1 MAFYI
6 CCEVLMPNLVTE
18 LSPWKTISTRHIY
31 ENPWIS
37 VREDQVIQPSGGK
50 GIYGVVHLRNLAIGI
65 LPIDDNEYVHLV
77 GQFRYTL
84 NAYSWEIPQGGC
96 FETADPAKRENP
108 LDTAKRE
115 LLEETGLIARQWQE
129 MGRSHLSN
137 CVSDELAIMF
147 LAKSLE
153 MKKAE
158 PEETEQFTYK
168 HIPFDD
174 ALNMVLKG
182 EITDSMSVI
191 AIMRYQLIRKG
202 YSI

>member
-1 MAFYI
+1 ML
-6 CCEVLMPNLVTE
+6 CSVSQLN
-18 LSPWKTISTRHIY
+18 PWKTLNTRKIY

-50 GIYGVVHLRNLAIGI
+50 GIYGVVHLRNIAIGV

-84 NAYSWEIPQGGC
+84 NSYSWEIPQGGC
-96 FETADPAKRENP
+96 PETDDPAKKEEP
-108 LDTAKRE
+108 LQTAKRE
-115 LLEETGLIARQWQE
+115 LLEETGLVASQWQE
-129 MGRSHLSN
+129 LGRSHLSN

-147 LAKSLE
+147 LAKGLE

-168 HIPFDD
+168 HIPFAE

-191 AIMRYQLIRKG
+191 AIMRYALMHKG
-202 YSI
+202 YAI